1 LGDAMTTRNG
11 FAAPSFHATLV
22 HSTRLVGGL
31 VLGLMVGLLAAA
43 PAAAADWS
51 YKAPAAPS
59 TYTSD
64 FGMRFWYGSGK
75 RQDAVRRHRCS
86 HRVAAQL

>member
-1 LGDAMTTRNG
+1 MTTRNG

-75 RQDAVRRHRCS
+75 TGKTLFDDT
-86 HRVAAQL
+86 AQL